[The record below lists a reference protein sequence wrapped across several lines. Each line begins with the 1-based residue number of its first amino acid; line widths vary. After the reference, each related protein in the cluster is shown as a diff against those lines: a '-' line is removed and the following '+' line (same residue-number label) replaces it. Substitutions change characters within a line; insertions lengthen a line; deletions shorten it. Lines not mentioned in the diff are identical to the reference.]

1 MSGKYDA
8 VVIGGGHNG
17 LVCAAYLARS
27 GRKVVVL
34 EAREAVGGAAVTEEI
49 APGYR
54 APVCAHILHHLHPAI
69 EKDLGLAGHG
79 LALAARGLAT
89 VALDRSGRH
98 LRIDGASVTR
108 FDGTG
113 VSEADLAGYG
123 RLRPRLLK
131 YAKALRPMLAE
142 TPPRLG
148 TTAWSDRRTLIKLG
162 WAIRRMGRADTR
174 EFLRIVLMNVA
185 DLFEDEI
192 EDELLIGAL
201 AFDAV
206 LGEHLGPRSPNT
218 VLSLLYR
225 LSGSAAGVQGALAV
239 PKGGMGAVA
248 EAMAAAA
255 SAAGAEIR
263 TQAPVMRVLVEQDRT
278 VGVALA
284 SGEEI
289 RAPEV
294 VSNADPKR
302 TFLDLLGTE
311 HLDAGFVRRVR
322 NIRAR
327 GCAAKL
333 NLALKGLPEI
343 QGLPAE
349 ALGDRL
355 VIAPSVGY
363 LEDAFNPAKYGEF
376 SARPALEITLPSVHD
391 ASLVPGGGHVLS
403 AVVQYAPYGL
413 KAGWDAARDRFAET
427 VLDLLEAH
435 APGLRSLVVGQQLL
449 TPLDLE
455 RRFQMPG
462 GHWHHGE
469 LVIDQMFMLRPVPG
483 AAQYETPVAGL
494 FLCGAG
500 AHPGGGVMGVAGMN
514 AAKRIMAR
522 EAGR

>member
-1 MSGKYDA
+1 MSGRYDA
-8 VVIGGGHNG
+8 IVIGGGHNG
-17 LVCAAYLARS
+17 LACAAYLARS
-27 GRKVVVL
+27 GRKVLVL
-34 EAREAVGGAAVTEEI
+34 EARERVGGGAATEEI

-54 APVCAHILHHLHPAI
+54 APVCAHLLHHLHPAI

-98 LRIDGASVTR
+98 VRIDGDSVTR
-108 FDGTG
+108 YDGTDL
-113 VSEADLAGYG
+113 SEADLAGH
-123 RLRPRLLK
+123 RRVRARLLK
-131 YAKALRPMLAE
+131 YAKALKPMLTEA
-142 TPPRLG
+142 PPRLG
-148 TTAWSDRRTLIKLG
+148 TTAWSDRKALLKLG
-162 WAIRRMGRADTR
+162 WSIRRLGRTDMR

-192 EDELLIGAL
+192 EDEQLVGAL

-206 LGEHLGPRSPNT
+206 LGEHLAPRSPNT

-225 LSGSAAGVQGALAV
+225 LSGSAAGVQGAMAV

-248 EAMAAAA
+248 DALAAAA
-255 SAAGAEIR
+255 TAAGVEIR
-263 TQAPVMRVLVEQDRT
+263 TQAPVTRILVEDDR
-278 VGVALA
+278 VAGVALD

-294 VSNADPKR
+294 ASNAGPKI
-302 TFLDLLGTE
+302 TFLDLLGPE
-311 HLDAGFVRRVR
+311 HLDAGFVRRVA
-322 NIRAR
+322 NIRMR
-327 GCAAKL
+327 GSAAKL

-349 ALGDRL
+349 ALGERL

-363 LEDAFNPAKYGEF
+363 LEEAFNPAKYGEF
-376 SARPALEITLPSVHD
+376 SPRPALEITLPSVHD
-391 ASLVPGGGHVLS
+391 ASLVPDGGHVLS
-403 AVVQYAPYGL
+403 AVVQYAPYRL
-413 KAGWDAARDRFAET
+413 EAGWDAARDGFTET
-427 VLDLLEAH
+427 VLDLLEVH
-435 APGLRSLVVGQQLL
+435 APGLRSLVVGQQVL

-455 RRFQMPG
+455 RRFGMTG

-483 AAQYETPVAGL
+483 AAQYETPLAGL

-500 AHPGGGVMGVAGMN
+500 AHPGGGVMGVAGRN
-514 AAKRIMAR
+514 AAKRITAR
-522 EAGR
+522 EAAR